1 MWIGGIEMAKRKEQ
15 GSQGKVGER
24 SAHMLIVGIL
34 SLCSVIIVF
43 PYVWMVLTSFKT
55 NADIMKNPT
64 SLWPDPWT
72 VSGYVTAVTKAPFL
86 RWLANSLIVTCS
98 VVVLVILTSTLIG
111 FVFAKYRFPK
121 KELLFTIILAT
132 MMVPAQVTMIPSFLI
147 VNRLGLYN
155 TLGALIVPSIVA
167 TFGIFMCRQFIE
179 DIPDSLC
186 EAAKID
192 GASDLTIYA
201 RIIVPNIR
209 SAIGSLAIFMFLGV
223 WNDYLTPLIMLNDT
237 KRMTLPLALSYFTS
251 QHSTDNSATMAV
263 ASLVMIPVLLVFI
276 AFQKQFIKGVALS
289 GIK

>member
-1 MWIGGIEMAKRKEQ
+1 MWIGGIEMAKQK
-15 GSQGKVGER
+15 GSQGKVGGK
-24 SAHMLIVGIL
+24 AIYLPIIL
-34 SLCSVIIVF
+34 LLCLLSVVIVF
-43 PYVWMVLTSFKT
+43 PYIWMVFTSFKT

-64 SLWPDPWT
+64 SLWPEPWT
-72 VSGYVTAVTKAPFL
+72 ISGYVTAVTKAPFL

-98 VVVLVILTSTLIG
+98 NVVLVVFTSTLIG

-121 KELLFTIILAT
+121 KELLFTVILAT

-147 VNRLGLYN
+147 VNKLGLYN
-155 TLGALIVPSIVA
+155 TLGALIIPGVVVS
-167 TFGIFMCRQFIE
+167 FGIFLCRQFIE

-201 RIIVPNIR
+201 RIILPNIR

-237 KRMTLPLALSYFTS
+237 KRMTLPLALSFFTS

-263 ASLVMIPVLLVFI
+263 ASLVMVPVLLVFI

>member
-1 MWIGGIEMAKRKEQ
+1 MSKQK
-15 GSQGKVGER
+15 GSQGKVGGK
-24 SAHMLIVGIL
+24 AVYLPIIL
-34 SLCSVIIVF
+34 LLVLLSVIIVF

-55 NADIMKNPT
+55 NGDIMKNPT

-72 VSGYVTAVTKAPFL
+72 ISGYVTAVTKAPFL
-86 RWLANSLIVTCS
+86 RWLENSLIVTCS
-98 VVVLVILTSTLIG
+98 NVILVVFTSTLIG

-121 KELLFTIILAT
+121 KEVLFTIILAT

-147 VNRLGLYN
+147 VNKLGLYN
-155 TLGALIVPSIVA
+155 TLGALIIPGIVVS
-167 TFGIFMCRQFIE
+167 FGIFMCRQFIE

-201 RIIVPNIR
+201 RIILPNIR

-237 KRMTLPLALSYFTS
+237 KRMTLPLALSFFTS

-263 ASLVMIPVLLVFI
+263 ASLVMVPVLLVFI

>member
-1 MWIGGIEMAKRKEQ
+1 MAKAKVKQ
-15 GSQGKVGER
+15 GPAGRGAVSV
-24 SAHMLIVGIL
+24 IL
-34 SLCSVIIVF
+34 VAFLVLLSVIIVF
-43 PYVWMVLTSFKT
+43 PYVWMLLTSFKT
-55 NADIMKNPT
+55 NPDILKNPT
-64 SLWPDPWT
+64 SLWPNPWT

-86 RWLANSLIVTCS
+86 RWLSNSLIVTCS
-98 VVVLVILTSTLIG
+98 NVVLVIFTSTIIG

-147 VNRLGLYN
+147 INKLGLYN
-155 TLGALIVPSIVA
+155 TLGALIVPGIVVS
-167 TFGIFMCRQFIE
+167 FGIFMCRQFIE

-192 GASDLTIYA
+192 GASDLLIYG
-201 RIIVPNIR
+201 RIVIPNIK

-237 KRMTLPLALSYFTS
+237 KRMTLPLALSFFTS
-251 QHSTDNSATMAV
+251 QHLTDNSATMAV
-263 ASLVMIPVLLVFI
+263 ASLVMVPVLIVFI

>member
-1 MWIGGIEMAKRKEQ
+1 MAKQK
-15 GSQGKVGER
+15 GSQGKVGGK
-24 SAHMLIVGIL
+24 AIYLPIIL
-34 SLCSVIIVF
+34 LLCLLSVVIVF
-43 PYVWMVLTSFKT
+43 PYIWMVFTSFKT

-64 SLWPDPWT
+64 SLWPEPWT
-72 VSGYVTAVTKAPFL
+72 ISGYVTAVTKAPFL

-98 VVVLVILTSTLIG
+98 NVVLVVFTSTLIG

-121 KELLFTIILAT
+121 KELLFTVILAT

-147 VNRLGLYN
+147 VNKLGLYN
-155 TLGALIVPSIVA
+155 TLGALIIPGVVVS
-167 TFGIFMCRQFIE
+167 FGIFLCRQFIE

-201 RIIVPNIR
+201 RIILPNIR

-237 KRMTLPLALSYFTS
+237 KRMTLPLALSFFTS

-263 ASLVMIPVLLVFI
+263 ASLVMVPVLLVFI

>member
-1 MWIGGIEMAKRKEQ
+1 MAKAKVKQ
-15 GSQGKVGER
+15 GPAGRGAVSV
-24 SAHMLIVGIL
+24 IL
-34 SLCSVIIVF
+34 VAFLVLLSVIIVF
-43 PYVWMVLTSFKT
+43 PYVWMLLTSFKT
-55 NADIMKNPT
+55 NPDILKNPT
-64 SLWPDPWT
+64 SLWPNPWT

-86 RWLANSLIVTCS
+86 RWLSNSLIVTCS
-98 VVVLVILTSTLIG
+98 NVVLVIFTSTIIG

-147 VNRLGLYN
+147 INKLGLYN
-155 TLGALIVPSIVA
+155 TLSALIVPGIVVS
-167 TFGIFMCRQFIE
+167 FGIFMCRQFIE

-192 GASDLTIYA
+192 GASDLLIYG
-201 RIIVPNIR
+201 RIVVPNIK

-237 KRMTLPLALSYFTS
+237 KRMTLPLALSFFTS
-251 QHSTDNSATMAV
+251 QHLTDNSATMAV
-263 ASLVMIPVLLVFI
+263 ASLVMVPVLIVFI

>member
-1 MWIGGIEMAKRKEQ
+1 MSKQK
-15 GSQGKVGER
+15 GSQGKVGGK
-24 SAHMLIVGIL
+24 AVYLPIIL
-34 SLCSVIIVF
+34 LLVLLSVIIVF

-55 NADIMKNPT
+55 NGDIMKNPT

-72 VSGYVTAVTKAPFL
+72 ITGYVTAVTKAPFL
-86 RWLANSLIVTCS
+86 RWLENSLIVTCS
-98 VVVLVILTSTLIG
+98 NVILVVFTSTLIG

-121 KELLFTIILAT
+121 KEVLFTIILAT

-147 VNRLGLYN
+147 VNKLGLYN
-155 TLGALIVPSIVA
+155 TLGALIIPGIVVS
-167 TFGIFMCRQFIE
+167 FGIFMCRQFIE

-192 GASDLTIYA
+192 GASDIMIYA
-201 RIIVPNIR
+201 RIVVPNIR

-237 KRMTLPLALSYFTS
+237 KRMTLPLALSFFTS

-263 ASLVMIPVLLVFI
+263 ASLVMVPVLLVFI

>member
-1 MWIGGIEMAKRKEQ
+1 MAKAKVKQ
-15 GSQGKVGER
+15 GPAGRGAVSV
-24 SAHMLIVGIL
+24 IL
-34 SLCSVIIVF
+34 VAFLVLLSVIIVF
-43 PYVWMVLTSFKT
+43 PYVWMLLTSFKT
-55 NADIMKNPT
+55 NPDILKNPT
-64 SLWPDPWT
+64 SLWPNPWT

-86 RWLANSLIVTCS
+86 RWLSNSLIVTCS
-98 VVVLVILTSTLIG
+98 NVVLVIFTSTIIG

-147 VNRLGLYN
+147 INKLGLYN
-155 TLGALIVPSIVA
+155 TLGALIVPGIVVS
-167 TFGIFMCRQFIE
+167 FGIFMCRQFIE

-192 GASDLTIYA
+192 GASDLLIYG
-201 RIIVPNIR
+201 RIVMPNIK

-237 KRMTLPLALSYFTS
+237 KRMTLPLALSFFTS
-251 QHSTDNSATMAV
+251 QHLTDNSATMAV
-263 ASLVMIPVLLVFI
+263 ASLVMVPVLIVFI

>member
-1 MWIGGIEMAKRKEQ
+1 MAKAKVKQ
-15 GSQGKVGER
+15 GPAGRGAVSV
-24 SAHMLIVGIL
+24 IL
-34 SLCSVIIVF
+34 VAFLVLLSVIIVF
-43 PYVWMVLTSFKT
+43 PYVWMLLTSFKT
-55 NADIMKNPT
+55 NPDILKNPT
-64 SLWPDPWT
+64 SLWPNPWT

-86 RWLANSLIVTCS
+86 RWLSNSLIVTCS
-98 VVVLVILTSTLIG
+98 NVVLVIFTSTIIG

-147 VNRLGLYN
+147 INKLGLYN
-155 TLGALIVPSIVA
+155 TLGALIVPGIVVS
-167 TFGIFMCRQFIE
+167 FGIFMCRQFIE

-192 GASDLTIYA
+192 GASDLLIYG
-201 RIIVPNIR
+201 RIVVPNIK

-237 KRMTLPLALSYFTS
+237 KRMTLPLALSFFTS
-251 QHSTDNSATMAV
+251 QHLTDNSATMAV
-263 ASLVMIPVLLVFI
+263 ASLVMVPVLIVFI